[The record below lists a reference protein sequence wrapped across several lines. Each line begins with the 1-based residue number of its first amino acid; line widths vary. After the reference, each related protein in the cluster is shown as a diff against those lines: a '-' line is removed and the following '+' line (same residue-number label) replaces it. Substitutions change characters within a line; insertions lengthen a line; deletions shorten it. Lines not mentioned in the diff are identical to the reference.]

1 MAQVK
6 IYFLTRR
13 HNLDLLKRDLEGGN
27 FGMQLT
33 LENGTELYVNGL
45 ESQELDENTE
55 EIF

>member
-1 MAQVK
+1 MAQAR
-6 IYFLTRR
+6 IYFLTRL
-13 HNLDLLKRDLEGGN
+13 HNLKLLKQDLEAGA

-33 LENGTELYVNGL
+33 LANGIEFYVNGL